1 MYFAPPSLHPFMKKN
16 LLFLFYLFLL
26 SPQTTFAQK
35 AKKNQSGVDLAI
47 DYPKP
52 YDQTQGFIYKGYSS
66 KSFYL
71 EMRDGVKIAVDLYLP
86 KGIKPGEKIP
96 TILHQTRYWRN
107 VEIRWP
113 FSWFVKTPMGLLGK
127 MIREFSRNGYAL
139 VNIDVR
145 GSGASFGQ
153 NLYPWSEAEVKDG
166 YELCNWIV
174 KQDWSNGSIGT
185 AGASYTGTASEF
197 LLTTQHPAVKADANL
212 YSLFDVYADNAF
224 PGGIHNV
231 WFTSVWGKAN
241 RALDDNKLPTKN
253 KKIKMAVRGV
263 KPVEGKDRRK
273 LLKAAVAQHK
283 DNLNVNDG
291 AMIMDYRDEEPIK
304 NVSADKFSPHAFVD
318 KEIATKVPVYSYSG
332 WSDGAYPNAA
342 VKRFLTLNDKQYKL
356 MLGPWEHGGSYVT
369 APYAQGDASFNHIG
383 ELLKFFDFYLKGKAN
398 GLDQEPRVHYFTQ
411 VENKWKYADTWPPK
425 GFQTKH
431 FLLRG
436 NQTLAVE
443 ETAVGAP
450 FSVRYT
456 VDTSAGTGSV
466 TRWESLAGALHTP
479 YVYPD
484 RNERDKKLLV
494 FDSPALAQD
503 LEVTGHASLE
513 IVLKS
518 NQGDCSFFVYLED
531 IDENGLVHYVT
542 EGELRSIHRAV
553 SENKSYS
560 QIGDWHSFLRKDAKP
575 FEIGKEEKIKI
586 DLLPTSY
593 LFKKG
598 HKIRVAIGG
607 HDKDHF
613 RLMNPTV
620 ATWEILGGSVLELPA
635 K

>member
-1 MYFAPPSLHPFMKKN
+1 MYFAPPYHYPFMKKN
-16 LLFLFYLFLL
+16 LLFLFSIGLL
-26 SPQTTFAQK
+26 LAQNSFAQK
-35 AKKNQSGVDLAI
+35 AKNKQTGVDLAI

-52 YDQTQGFIYKGYSS
+52 YDQTQGFIYKGYTS

-113 FSWFVKTPMGLLGK
+113 FSMFVKTPMGLLGK

-153 NLYPWSEAEVKDG
+153 NLYPWSENEVKDG
-166 YELCNWIV
+166 FEICNWIV
-174 KQDWSNGSIGT
+174 KQEWSNGSIGT

-263 KPVEGKDRRK
+263 KPVSGKGRRK
-273 LLKAAVAQHK
+273 LLKAAVAEHK

-342 VKRFLTLNDKQYKL
+342 IKRFLTLKDKQYKL

-369 APYAQGDASFNHIG
+369 APYAQSDASFNHIG
-383 ELLKFFDFYLKGKAN
+383 ELLKFFDFYLKGKTN
-398 GLDQEPRVHYFTQ
+398 GLDKEPRVHYFTQ

-431 FLLRG
+431 FPLKG
-436 NQTLAVE
+436 NQSLALE
-443 ETAVGAP
+443 ETSLVEP
-450 FSVRYT
+450 FSVKYT

-466 TRWESLAGALHTP
+466 SRWESLAGALHTP

-494 FDSPALAQD
+494 FDSPALTQD
-503 LEVTGHASLE
+503 MEVTGHAALE
-513 IVLKS
+513 LLLKS

-531 IDENGLVHYVT
+531 IDENGIVHYVT
-542 EGELRSIHRAV
+542 EGELRSIHRVV
-553 SENKSYS
+553 SDIKTYN

-613 RLMNPTV
+613 RLMNPNV
-620 ATWEILGGSVLELPA
+620 ATWEIMSGSMLELPA